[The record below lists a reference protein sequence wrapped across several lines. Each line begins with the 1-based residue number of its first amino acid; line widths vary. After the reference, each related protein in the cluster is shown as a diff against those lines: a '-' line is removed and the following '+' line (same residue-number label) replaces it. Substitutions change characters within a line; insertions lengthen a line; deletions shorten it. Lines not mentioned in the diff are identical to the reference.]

1 MPRPTC
7 LQCLQAAESNL
18 ESHDLGIPVPLPSD
32 KHHMFNIFLL
42 SGHDMQPPMNAVAR
56 VERLYHK
63 TGGRDLGVIFLLQ
76 ENPPHGNGTTA
87 FMELQMKLCN
97 FDIPVMPLTTLT
109 NLQSTLSSF
118 QRQLFNS
125 RAAEASIPQS
135 NPVVAL
141 LPYCSNNP
149 LPEHARNVLSDL
161 VHSIPDLAQAA
172 TTRDGQA
179 ALRQWFSSDSMPQV
193 AEDVIAFWEQEFV
206 VD

>member
-1 MPRPTC
+1 
-7 LQCLQAAESNL
+7 
-18 ESHDLGIPVPLPSD
+18 
-32 KHHMFNIFLL
+32 MFNIVLL
-42 SGHDMQPPMNAVAR
+42 SAHDMQPPANEVAR

-63 TGGRDLGVIFLLQ
+63 TGGRDIGVIFLLK
-76 ENPPHGNGTTA
+76 ENPQHGNGTTA
-87 FMELQMKLCN
+87 FIELQMNLCN

-125 RAAEASIPQS
+125 RSAASSASRLNS
-135 NPVVAL
+135 VVAL

-172 TTRDGQA
+172 TTREGQA
-179 ALRQWFSSDSMPQV
+179 ALRQWFSDSMPQV
-193 AEDVIAFWEQEFV
+193 AEDVIAFWEQEFI